1 MSWLQSSTDSWAVNT
16 RPNLP
21 LFTVHI
27 YSTIAVSSPIH
38 VTFLASLGGILWDTL
53 KKLSWHI
60 PRQGRCEAVGIY
72 GANVVCSG
80 LHSLYFWSVCALCTG
95 HTTYGTQR
103 FCVQYIRHMRLAG
116 GANGVRRWLRL
127 PYRFLWLRRDCFF
140 RYHRWRPKMWCE
152 WGLALN
158 YKIWFTL
165 HWRFMSRLALGTIL
179 GWFTS
184 CKSKTFFQTQCKYL
198 KCRFEILRISPYFTW
213 KRVIHF
219 WIPFAV
225 IFLCTNL

>member
-1 MSWLQSSTDSWAVNT
+1 MAPVTDSWAVNT

-21 LFTVHI
+21 LLLQYH
-27 YSTIAVSSPIH
+27 SS
-38 VTFLASLGGILWDTL
+38 ILWDTL
-53 KKLSWHI
+53 KKLSWRI

-72 GANVVCSG
+72 RANVVCSG
-80 LHSLYFWSVCALCTG
+80 LHSLCFWSICALCTG

-103 FCVQYIRHMRLAG
+103 FCVQYIRHIRLA
-116 GANGVRRWLRL
+116 NRVQRWLHL
-127 PYRFLWLRRDCFF
+127 PYRFLWLRQDYFF

-152 WGLALN
+152 CGLALN

-179 GWFTS
+179 GWSTS

-198 KCRFEILRISPYFTW
+198 KCRFEILRISP
-213 KRVIHF
+213 
-219 WIPFAV
+219 
-225 IFLCTNL
+225 